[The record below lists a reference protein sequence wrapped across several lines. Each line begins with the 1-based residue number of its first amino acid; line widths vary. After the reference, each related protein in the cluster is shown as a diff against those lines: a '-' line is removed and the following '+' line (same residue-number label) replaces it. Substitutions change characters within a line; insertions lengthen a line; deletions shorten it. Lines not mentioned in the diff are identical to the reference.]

1 MRRTIL
7 VAILALPAAAEE
19 RDAARILAF
28 DAVTPPGRA
37 VTLSVKIERDNLTHR
52 DLERVPLL
60 FARGKDA
67 ALRATTGDDGIATVS
82 WTPPAARPDAYEF
95 TVSLAPDAKCAAP
108 DATLRVFVRDP
119 KRPVLVVDLDGTVCA
134 ASALEVATKE
144 PGDLPAL
151 EGSAEALH
159 ALSKRYDI
167 LYLTARDDGL
177 FARSRAWLD
186 LRGFPAAPVLVRD
199 LKVTTLSAE
208 RFKKGRLVE
217 LKRDYN
223 LVAGVGDRDEDG
235 DAYLAAGMKAVLVGP
250 GSTPEGAVRFD
261 DWKKVRAELE
271 K

>member
-1 MRRTIL
+1 MRKAIFL
-7 VAILALPAAAEE
+7 AILTLPSAAEE

-37 VTLSVKIERDNLTHR
+37 LTLSVKVERDNVTHR
-52 DLERVPLL
+52 DLERVRLV
-60 FARGKDA
+60 FARGEEK
-67 ALRATTGDDGIATVS
+67 ALRATTGDDGIATLA
-82 WTPPAARPDAYEF
+82 WTPPAAEPDVYEF
-95 TVSLAPDAKCAAP
+95 TVSLAPDSKYAAA

-134 ASALEVATKE
+134 ASALAVATKE
-144 PGDLPAL
+144 PKDLPAL

-177 FARSRAWLD
+177 FAKSRAWLD

-199 LKVTTLSAE
+199 LKITTLSAE
-208 RFKKGRLVE
+208 RFKKGRLLE

-250 GSTPEGAVRFD
+250 GSTPEGAVRLD